1 MADFLFE
8 PKELSKRGAACQEA
22 GTYTFACS
30 CYPWTFRYHWDTTS
44 IFFAYCNKGEKLTV
58 VFHGYG
64 ILKTCFIKSDL
75 LQVELMSLWLGMCNA
90 NRICDAMPTEL
101 SVVLWFLRLTK
112 MMIYF
117 RLLTFIYLVNEITIW
132 RAMTELKSETEFK
145 RQTIPPPHTQ
155 THKVAN
161 CIFFPCGESHQFH
174 LCFLEI
180 VKSDKAAIFHH

>member
-145 RQTIPPPHTQ
+145 RQTIPPHTHTNTQ
-155 THKVAN
+155 GCQLHFFSLWRKPPIPPVFSWN
-161 CIFFPCGESHQFH
+161 C
-174 LCFLEI
+174 EI
-180 VKSDKAAIFHH
+180 W